1 MGKTPDQDAAHPE
14 RRTVEIDSRVL
25 TELAHWATI
34 GLESGYETSK
44 AMRIASLERARRES
58 GAAFTLTDLHEASR
72 KVRESAET
80 VRETIERL
88 VHAANLPGTSGHHP
102 PRSGDSL
109 AEEGAR
115 PELSA
120 IVVDAVCTTCEDDV
134 DPLTGR
140 HRLDTGVC
148 LHEKVPGRLLDVRF
162 ACPVCG
168 GGDISEVNTGEIW
181 DEVTA
186 VTLDGATLTV
196 SIDQLS
202 EMDRNGDGWVCTTCL
217 APLSLPAG
225 YEIAFEYV

>member
-1 MGKTPDQDAAHPE
+1 MGKTPDHDAAHPE

-44 AMRIASLERARRES
+44 AMRIASLERARREC
-58 GAAFTLTDLHEASR
+58 GTAFTLTDLHEASR
-72 KVRESAET
+72 RVRESAET
-80 VRETIERL
+80 VRETIEHL
-88 VHAANLPGTSGHHP
+88 VHEANLPGISGHHP
-102 PRSGDSL
+102 LRSGDPH
-109 AEEGAR
+109 ATEGVS
-115 PELSA
+115 PELPE
-120 IVVDAVCTTCEDDV
+120 IVVDAVCTACEDDV

-140 HRLDTGVC
+140 HLRDADAC

-168 GGDISEVNTGEIW
+168 GGDISEVNIGEIW

-186 VTLDGATLTV
+186 VALDGATLTV
-196 SIDQLS
+196 TVDQLS
-202 EMDRNGDGWVCTTCL
+202 EMDRNGDGWLCTSCL
-217 APLSLPAG
+217 SRLALPAG